1 MADEDNRLT
10 QVSTPIRRIRWAT
23 QRVTGHQGR
32 RKRHAI
38 MDRFHRRSS
47 VANGKRRE
55 STGAGSS
62 DAGSTQARND
72 VADSSDAGDDKAR
85 TIFFNVDLPDDAK
98 GDDDRPR
105 AAFERNKIRTAKYTP
120 LSFVPKNLYF
130 QFLNIA
136 NVYFLFII
144 ILSVSAPSRSRP
156 PPPPPPPPTS
166 FVARPLVARR
176 A

>member
-1 MADEDNRLT
+1 
-10 QVSTPIRRIRWAT
+10 
-23 QRVTGHQGR
+23 
-32 RKRHAI
+32 

-47 VANGKRRE
+47 VAHGKKRE

-72 VADSSDAGDDKAR
+72 AVDASDAGDDKAR
-85 TIFFNVDLPDDAK
+85 TIFFNLDLPDDAK
-98 GDDDRPR
+98 GDDGRPR

-144 ILSVSAPSRSRP
+144 ILSVSAPPCFSHFPRRSPSCGLARIGLTGRRRRRRRRRRTIRSSFPYSGPRIRASTRSRSSSSSP
-156 PPPPPPPPTS
+156 
-166 FVARPLVARR
+166 
-176 A
+176 